1 MLDDLSSRS
10 DPSAVETVDE
20 MWIALQV
27 CDSSFPGGSF
37 AHSLGLESALQHKLV
52 NSASSSLDSF
62 VSMTLEQANA
72 QLIPLVSAAHHEYYA
87 EYQNSSF
94 QDSRLAYSLEAL
106 LRIDELCHISL
117 TNEVARRSSI
127 NQGMYYS
134 YTFVMNFSTKF
145 NKMKQHG

>member
-1 MLDDLSSRS
+1 MPDDLSCRS

-52 NSASSSLDSF
+52 NSTSSSLDSF
-62 VSMTLEQANA
+62 VSIALEQANA
-72 QLIPLVSAAHHEYYA
+72 QLIPLVSAAHHEYYGKH
-87 EYQNSSF
+87 QNSSLK
-94 QDSRLAYSLEAL
+94 DSRVVYSFEAL
-106 LRIDELCHISL
+106 LRIDALCHISL

-127 NQGMYYS
+127 NQGLHYS
-134 YTFVMNFSTKF
+134 
-145 NKMKQHG
+145 